1 MRTIALVLAGFTL
14 LIFSNLQIAGQD
26 ATDDGLKK
34 EVYHPRHVKDKEPV
48 PYPSIRETDVM
59 WEKTVWRM
67 IDLRHKMN
75 LPLYYPTQPIGER
88 MSLISLLLFAI
99 DNEGL
104 QVYDP
109 NDPNARN
116 EFDVPMGKEQI
127 EVAMDALADTQEIM
141 QADGSFKTEII
152 PGRRKVE
159 EIKQLLVKE
168 KWFFDKQHSV
178 MRVRVLGLCPI
189 RLYRKDD
196 NPNLLKEKT
205 FWVYYPE
212 ARPMLA
218 SQPIF
223 NRNNDA
229 QQISYDDLF
238 LQRRFDGYIFAESN
252 VYNDRQINEY
262 TVGIESLW
270 EAERVRN
277 KVFSMEHDLWE
288 Y

>member
-1 MRTIALVLAGFTL
+1 MKTIAFILAGITFIL
-14 LIFSNLQIAGQD
+14 CNNQD
-26 ATDDGLKK
+26 VAAQATNDGLKK
-34 EVYHPRHVKDKEPV
+34 EVYYSRHVKDKEPV

-75 LPLYYPTQPIGER
+75 LPLYYPTQTIGDR
-88 MSLISLLLFAI
+88 MNLVNLLLYAV

-109 NDPNARN
+109 NDANARN

-127 EVAMDALADTQEIM
+127 EVALDALPDTTEIQ
-141 QADGSFKTEII
+141 QADGSFVTEVI
-152 PGRRKVE
+152 PGRRKIE
-159 EIKQLLVKE
+159 QIQQLLVKE

-178 MRVRVLGLCPI
+178 MRVRVIGLCPI
-189 RLYRKDD
+189 RLYRKED

-218 SQPIF
+218 SYPIF

-229 QQISYDDLF
+229 QQISFDDIF

-252 VYNDRQINEY
+252 VHNNRQINEY

-270 EAERVRN
+270 EAERVRHSI
-277 KVFSMEHDLWE
+277 FSMEHDLWE
-288 Y
+288 F